1 MDELFA
7 SSERLDGGLPR
18 GMQRLTFRLGLSNRD
33 IFGTIEISRINL
45 T

>member
-7 SSERLDGGLPR
+7 SLAGLDGGLPR
-18 GMQRLTFRLGLSNRD
+18 GMQRLTIRFDLANRD
-33 IFGTIEISRINL
+33 KFGTIEVLRIDL